1 MSFFLQKMIL
11 LQYTIG
17 LIKMTTLLDDIA
29 TIVML
34 LYILALI
41 IMIIEYVSNQFNSR
55 EEPVK
60 IT

>member
-1 MSFFLQKMIL
+1 
-11 LQYTIG
+11 
-17 LIKMTTLLDDIA
+17 MTTLLDDIA

-41 IMIIEYVSNQFNSR
+41 IMIIEYLSNESNSR

-60 IT
+60 IS